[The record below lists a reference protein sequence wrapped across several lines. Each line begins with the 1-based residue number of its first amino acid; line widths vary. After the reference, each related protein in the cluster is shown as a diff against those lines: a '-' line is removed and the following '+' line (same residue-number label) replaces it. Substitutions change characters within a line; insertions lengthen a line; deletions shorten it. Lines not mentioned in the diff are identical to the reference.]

1 MKHVLK
7 GAAVMAGVM
16 IVNLI
21 LNIICNMNGVD
32 LNSTVMGTTSA
43 VCAMFIYNGLIKN
56 EKNNEDRNER

>member
-1 MKHVLK
+1 
-7 GAAVMAGVM
+7 MAGVM